1 MYTAPKL
8 VELLVKQHKKRDQ
21 EGLFKQGSFSLS
33 WRGKVGSSP
42 YPDLETIVSA
52 GEPCDFW
59 GWNPREDFGNLN
71 DRKPQLPLNGY
82 IPASAIRGIV
92 RMWAKKRPEIRE
104 RMFELLGNQTDD
116 KITSGKI
123 EFLDGWT
130 KEPIRL
136 TLDIVNPQ
144 EEFQVFHDS
153 NNQGKP
159 LPFYT
164 LGNGDQPLE
173 FTIAIRG
180 IAGKASVEDVGEAWE
195 WVEQALSLYGVG
207 SRTAAGY
214 GAMRS
219 SEKIS
224 IKPEPEY
231 AVKEFDFKLYS
242 QGCYGAYPPT
252 RDDRRGHPE
261 LRPSHWRGWLRSWV
275 LRFLLGVMS
284 EHDAQKTLGEL
295 LGAIEL
301 EQKPQQKQG
310 CVRITMNKGKVWGDK
325 SSDSPDFYT
334 WHGNL
339 VVTAPKDILINIIL
353 PIIRFAVMT
362 GGVGR
367 GWRRPL
373 HMFEMEIPQKD
384 RDGKKIGVK
393 HIKASRGCHMIM
405 MHKVKNKDS
414 QQMESKPFGLPLTG
428 EEWHKLYDKWLE
440 AAKSHWGNRINENL
454 FPINAE
460 VFSPK
465 TCAVYIVPSP
475 KSEPVDRQNLN
486 WSINKPTETRGEGMN
501 LIYQTKYKRKSD
513 VGGDAAGGGNAHC
526 SWVSIKRVNIPNKE
540 LDTSCQE
547 IVCLFLG
554 EENNLRSQFL
564 DDLSGINGRKHLFGV
579 RSQR

>member
-8 VELLVKQHKKRDQ
+8 VELLINQHKKRNQ
-21 EGLFKQGSFSLS
+21 ESLFKQGIFTLS

-52 GEPCDFW
+52 GEPCGFW
-59 GWNPREDFGNLN
+59 EWDKQDFGQIHERL
-71 DRKPQLPLNGY
+71 RELPLNGY

-104 RMFELLGNQTDD
+104 KMFELLGNQTDD

-123 EFLDGWT
+123 EFFDAWT
-130 KEPIRL
+130 KEPSRL

-144 EEFQVFHDS
+144 EKFQVFHDS

-164 LGNGDQPLE
+164 LGNGEQPLE

-180 IAGKASVEDVGEAWE
+180 ISGNASAEDVSEVWK

-207 SRTAAGY
+207 SRTASGY

-231 AVKEFDFKLYS
+231 AVKEFDFRLYS
-242 QGCYGAYPPT
+242 QGCYGANPPT
-252 RDDRRGHPE
+252 KESKWQGNPE

-295 LGAIEL
+295 LGAIEP
-301 EQKPQQKQG
+301 EQKQG
-310 CVRITMNKGKVWGDK
+310 CVRISMNNGKVWGDK
-325 SSDSPDFYT
+325 SSDYPDFYV
-334 WHGNL
+334 WQGKLEIN
-339 VVTAPKDILINIIL
+339 APKDVLNNIIL
-353 PIIRFAVMT
+353 PIVKFAVMI

-373 HMFEMEIPQKD
+373 HIFTMNNGRES
-384 RDGKKIGVK
+384 
-393 HIKASRGCHMIM
+393 ARGCHLVMR
-405 MHKVKNKDS
+405 HKVKNKDS
-414 QQMESKPFGLPLTG
+414 QQFTLTTFGIPLIA
-428 EEWHKLYDKWLE
+428 EEWQKLYDKWIE
-440 AAKSHWGNRINENL
+440 AAKAQWSNRLIENL
-454 FPINAE
+454 TIVNAE
-460 VFSPK
+460 VFSLK

-475 KSEPVDRQNLN
+475 KSNPIDSDNLK
-486 WSINKPTETRGEGMN
+486 WSIKKPTETRGEGMN
-501 LIYQTKYKRKSD
+501 LIYQPKYKRKSD

-540 LDTSCQE
+540 QETNCQE

-554 EENNLRSQFL
+554 EENKLRSQFL
-564 DDLSGINGRKHLFGV
+564 DDLSGISGRKHLFGV
-579 RSQR
+579 LSQQ

>member
-8 VELLVKQHKKRDQ
+8 VELLINQHEKRNQ
-21 EGLFKQGSFSLS
+21 EGLFKQGIFTLS

-52 GEPCDFW
+52 GEPCGFW
-59 GWNPREDFGNLN
+59 EWDKQDFGQIHERL
-71 DRKPQLPLNGY
+71 RELPLNGY

-104 RMFELLGNQTDD
+104 KMFELLGNQTDD

-123 EFLDGWT
+123 EFLDAWT
-130 KEPIRL
+130 KEPSRL

-144 EEFQVFHDS
+144 EKFQVFHDS

-164 LGNGDQPLE
+164 LGNGEQPLE

-180 IAGKASVEDVGEAWE
+180 ISGNASAEDVSEVWK

-207 SRTAAGY
+207 SRTASGY

-231 AVKEFDFKLYS
+231 AVKEFDFRLYS
-242 QGCYGAYPPT
+242 QGCYGANPPT
-252 RDDRRGHPE
+252 KESKWQGNPE

-295 LGAIEL
+295 LGAIEP
-301 EQKPQQKQG
+301 EQKQG
-310 CVRITMNKGKVWGDK
+310 CVRISMNNGKVWGDK
-325 SSDSPDFYT
+325 SSDYPDFYV
-334 WHGNL
+334 WQGKLEIN
-339 VVTAPKDILINIIL
+339 APKDVLNNIIL
-353 PIIRFAVMT
+353 PIVKFAVMI

-373 HMFEMEIPQKD
+373 HIFTMNNGRES
-384 RDGKKIGVK
+384 
-393 HIKASRGCHMIM
+393 ARGCHLVMR
-405 MHKVKNKDS
+405 HKVKNKDS
-414 QQMESKPFGLPLTG
+414 QQFTLTTFGIPLIA
-428 EEWHKLYDKWLE
+428 EEWQKLYDKWIE
-440 AAKSHWGNRINENL
+440 AAKAQWSNRLIENL
-454 FPINAE
+454 TIVNAE
-460 VFSPK
+460 VFSLK

-475 KSEPVDRQNLN
+475 KSNPIDSDNLK
-486 WSINKPTETRGEGMN
+486 WSIKKPTETRGEGMN
-501 LIYQTKYKRKSD
+501 LIYQPKYKRKSD

-540 LDTSCQE
+540 QETNCQE

-554 EENNLRSQFL
+554 EENKLRSQFL
-564 DDLSGINGRKHLFGV
+564 DDLSGISGRKHLFGV
-579 RSQR
+579 LSQQ

>member
-8 VELLVKQHKKRDQ
+8 VELLANQHKKRDQ
-21 EGLFKQGSFSLS
+21 EGLFKQGTFTLS

-52 GEPCDFW
+52 GEPCGFW
-59 GWNPREDFGNLN
+59 EWDNRDFGQIHERL
-71 DRKPQLPLNGY
+71 RELPLNGY

-104 RMFELLGNQTDD
+104 KMFELLGNQTDD
-116 KITSGKI
+116 KITLGKI
-123 EFLDGWT
+123 EFLDAWT
-130 KEPIRL
+130 KEPNKL

-144 EEFQVFHDS
+144 ERFQVFHDS

-164 LGNGDQPLE
+164 LGNGDEPLE

-180 IAGKASVEDVGEAWE
+180 ISGNASAEDVSEVWG

-207 SRTAAGY
+207 SRTASGY
-214 GAMRS
+214 GAMRT

-224 IKPEPEY
+224 IKTEPEY

-242 QGCYGAYPPT
+242 QGCYGANPPT
-252 RDDRRGHPE
+252 KESKWQGDQE

-284 EHDAQKTLGEL
+284 EHDAQRTLGEL
-295 LGAIEL
+295 LGTIEP
-301 EQKPQQKQG
+301 EQKQG
-310 CVRITMNKGKVWGDK
+310 CVRINMNEGKVWGDK
-325 SSDSPDFYT
+325 SSESPDFYV

-373 HMFEMEIPQKD
+373 HIFEMEIPQKD
-384 RDGKKIGVK
+384 KDGKKIGVK

-405 MHKVKNKDS
+405 MHKVKTKDS
-414 QQMESKPFGLPLTG
+414 QQIESKPFGLPLAS

-440 AAKSHWGNRINENL
+440 AAKSRWDNRVKEKIL
-454 FPINAE
+454 PINAE

-475 KSEPVDRQNLN
+475 KSEPVDRQKCN
-486 WSINKPTETRGEGMN
+486 WSIKRPTETRGEGMN
-501 LIYQTKYKRKSD
+501 LIYQPKYKRKSD

-526 SWVSIKRVNIPNKE
+526 SWVSIKRVNIPNQE
-540 LDTSCQE
+540 QETNCQE

-554 EENNLRSQFL
+554 EENNLRSQFHRDL
-564 DDLSGINGRKHLFGV
+564 VQIDDSRYLFGM
-579 RSQR
+579 RSPNYR

>member
-8 VELLVKQHKKRDQ
+8 VELLINQHEKRNQ
-21 EGLFKQGSFSLS
+21 EGLFKQGIFTLS

-52 GEPCDFW
+52 GEPCGFW
-59 GWNPREDFGNLN
+59 EWDKQDFGQIHERL
-71 DRKPQLPLNGY
+71 RELPLNGY

-104 RMFELLGNQTDD
+104 KMFELLGNQTDD

-123 EFLDGWT
+123 EFLDAWT
-130 KEPIRL
+130 KEPSRL

-144 EEFQVFHDS
+144 EKFQVFHDS

-164 LGNGDQPLE
+164 LGNGEQPLE

-180 IAGKASVEDVGEAWE
+180 ISGNASAEDVSEVWK

-207 SRTAAGY
+207 SRTASGY

-224 IKPEPEY
+224 IEPEPEY
-231 AVKEFDFKLYS
+231 AVKEFDFRLYS
-242 QGCYGAYPPT
+242 QGCYGANPPT
-252 RDDRRGHPE
+252 KESKWQGNPE

-295 LGAIEL
+295 LGAIEP
-301 EQKPQQKQG
+301 EQKQG
-310 CVRITMNKGKVWGDK
+310 CVRISMNNGKVWGDK
-325 SSDSPDFYT
+325 SSDYPDFYV
-334 WHGNL
+334 WQGKLEIN
-339 VVTAPKDILINIIL
+339 APKDVLNNIIL
-353 PIIRFAVMT
+353 PIVKFAVMI

-373 HMFEMEIPQKD
+373 HIFTMNNGRES
-384 RDGKKIGVK
+384 
-393 HIKASRGCHMIM
+393 ARGCHLVMR
-405 MHKVKNKDS
+405 HEVKNKDS
-414 QQMESKPFGLPLTG
+414 QQFTLTTFGIPLIA
-428 EEWHKLYDKWLE
+428 EEWQKLYDKWIE
-440 AAKSHWGNRINENL
+440 AAKAQWSNRLIENL
-454 FPINAE
+454 TIVNAE
-460 VFSPK
+460 VFSLK

-475 KSEPVDRQNLN
+475 KSNPIDSDNLK
-486 WSINKPTETRGEGMN
+486 WSIKKPTETRGEGMN
-501 LIYQTKYKRKSD
+501 LIYQPKYKRKSD

-540 LDTSCQE
+540 QETNCQE

-554 EENNLRSQFL
+554 EENKLRSQFL
-564 DDLSGINGRKHLFGV
+564 DDLSGISGRKHLFGV
-579 RSQR
+579 LSQQ

>member
-8 VELLVKQHKKRDQ
+8 VELLINQHEKRNQ
-21 EGLFKQGSFSLS
+21 ESLFKQGIFTLS

-52 GEPCDFW
+52 GEPCGFW
-59 GWNPREDFGNLN
+59 EWDKQDFGQIHERL
-71 DRKPQLPLNGY
+71 RELPLNGY

-104 RMFELLGNQTDD
+104 KMFELLGNQTDD

-123 EFLDGWT
+123 EFFDAWT
-130 KEPIRL
+130 KEPSRL

-144 EEFQVFHDS
+144 EKFQVFHDS

-164 LGNGDQPLE
+164 LGNGEQPLE

-180 IAGKASVEDVGEAWE
+180 ISGNASAEDVSEVWK

-207 SRTAAGY
+207 SRTASGY

-231 AVKEFDFKLYS
+231 AVKEFDFRLYS
-242 QGCYGAYPPT
+242 QGCYGANPPT
-252 RDDRRGHPE
+252 KESKWQGNPE

-295 LGAIEL
+295 LGAIEP
-301 EQKPQQKQG
+301 EQKQG
-310 CVRITMNKGKVWGDK
+310 CVRISMNNGKVWGDK
-325 SSDSPDFYT
+325 SSDYPDFYV
-334 WHGNL
+334 WQGKLEIN
-339 VVTAPKDILINIIL
+339 APKDVLNNIIL
-353 PIIRFAVMT
+353 PIVKFAVMI

-373 HMFEMEIPQKD
+373 HIFTMNNGRES
-384 RDGKKIGVK
+384 
-393 HIKASRGCHMIM
+393 ARGCHLVMR
-405 MHKVKNKDS
+405 HKVKNKDS
-414 QQMESKPFGLPLTG
+414 QQFTLTTFGIPLIA
-428 EEWHKLYDKWLE
+428 EEWQKLYDKWIE
-440 AAKSHWGNRINENL
+440 AAKAQWSNRLIENL
-454 FPINAE
+454 TIVNAE
-460 VFSPK
+460 VFSLK

-475 KSEPVDRQNLN
+475 KSNPIDSDNLK
-486 WSINKPTETRGEGMN
+486 WSIKKPTETRGEGMN
-501 LIYQTKYKRKSD
+501 LIYQPKYKRKSD

-540 LDTSCQE
+540 QETNCQE

-554 EENNLRSQFL
+554 EENKLRSQFL
-564 DDLSGINGRKHLFGV
+564 DDLSGISGRKHLFGV
-579 RSQR
+579 LSQQ

>member
-8 VELLVKQHKKRDQ
+8 VELLAKQHEKRDQ
-21 EGLFKQGSFSLS
+21 EGLFKQGTFRLS

-59 GWNPREDFGNLN
+59 EWNKQDFGQIHERL
-71 DRKPQLPLNGY
+71 RELPLNGY

-92 RMWAKKRPEIRE
+92 RTWARKRPEVRE
-104 RMFELLGNQTDD
+104 KMFELLGNQTDD

-123 EFLDGWT
+123 EFLDAWT
-130 KEPIRL
+130 KEPNKL

-144 EEFQVFHDS
+144 EKFQVFHDS

-164 LGNGDQPLE
+164 LGNGDKPLE
-173 FTIAIRG
+173 FTVAIRG
-180 IAGKASVEDVGEAWE
+180 ISGKASAEDVNEVWGWI
-195 WVEQALSLYGVG
+195 EQSLSLYGVG
-207 SRTAAGY
+207 SRTASGY
-214 GAMRS
+214 GAMCS

-242 QGCYGAYPPT
+242 QGCYGANPPT
-252 RDDRRGHPE
+252 KESKWQGNPE

-284 EHDAQKTLGEL
+284 ENDAQKTLGEL
-295 LGAIEL
+295 FGAIEP
-301 EQKPQQKQG
+301 EQKQG
-310 CVRITMNKGKVWGDK
+310 CVRINMNQGKVWGEK
-325 SSDSPDFYT
+325 SSDSPDFFA

-373 HMFEMEIPQKD
+373 HMFEMEIRQKD
-384 RDGKKIGVK
+384 GGIK

-414 QQMESKPFGLPLTG
+414 QQMELKPFGFPLAS
-428 EEWHKLYDKWLE
+428 EEWHKMYDKWLE
-440 AAKSHWGNRINENL
+440 AAKNHWGNRVNENL
-454 FPINAE
+454 LPISAE

-475 KSEPVDRQNLN
+475 KSEPVDRQNFN
-486 WSINKPTETRGEGMN
+486 WSIKKSTETRGEGMN
-501 LIYQTKYKRKSD
+501 LIYQPKYKRKSD

-526 SWVSIKRVNIPNKE
+526 SWVSIKRVNIPNQEQETK
-540 LDTSCQE
+540 CQE

-564 DDLSGINGRKHLFGV
+564 ADLSGISSSKYLFGV
-579 RSQR
+579 KAQQ

>member
-8 VELLVKQHKKRDQ
+8 VELLINQHEKRDQ
-21 EGLFKQGSFSLS
+21 EGLFKQGTFTLS

-52 GEPCDFW
+52 GEPCGFW
-59 GWNPREDFGNLN
+59 EWDKQDFGQIHERL
-71 DRKPQLPLNGY
+71 RELPLNGY

-104 RMFELLGNQTDD
+104 KMFELLGNQTDD

-123 EFLDGWT
+123 EFLDAWT
-130 KEPIRL
+130 KEPSRL

-144 EEFQVFHDS
+144 EKFQVFHDS

-164 LGNGDQPLE
+164 LGNGEQPLE

-180 IAGKASVEDVGEAWE
+180 ISGNASAEDVSEVWK

-207 SRTAAGY
+207 SRTASGY

-224 IKPEPEY
+224 IEPEPEY
-231 AVKEFDFKLYS
+231 AVKEFDFRLYS
-242 QGCYGAYPPT
+242 QGCYGANPPT
-252 RDDRRGHPE
+252 KESKWQGNPE

-295 LGAIEL
+295 LGAIEP
-301 EQKPQQKQG
+301 EQKQG
-310 CVRITMNKGKVWGDK
+310 CVRISMNNGKVWGDK
-325 SSDSPDFYT
+325 SSDYPDFYV
-334 WHGNL
+334 WQGKLEIN
-339 VVTAPKDILINIIL
+339 APKDVLNNIIL
-353 PIIRFAVMT
+353 PIVKFAVMI

-373 HMFEMEIPQKD
+373 HIFTMNNGRES
-384 RDGKKIGVK
+384 
-393 HIKASRGCHMIM
+393 ARGCHLVMR
-405 MHKVKNKDS
+405 HKVKNKDS
-414 QQMESKPFGLPLTG
+414 QQFTLTTFGIPLIA
-428 EEWHKLYDKWLE
+428 EEWQKLYDKWIE
-440 AAKSHWGNRINENL
+440 AAKAQWSNRLIENL
-454 FPINAE
+454 TIVNAE
-460 VFSPK
+460 VFSLK

-475 KSEPVDRQNLN
+475 KSNPIDSDNLK
-486 WSINKPTETRGEGMN
+486 WSIKKPTETRGEGMN
-501 LIYQTKYKRKSD
+501 LIYQPKYKRKSD

-540 LDTSCQE
+540 QETNCQE

-554 EENNLRSQFL
+554 EENKLRSQFL
-564 DDLSGINGRKHLFGV
+564 DDLSGISGRKHLFGV
-579 RSQR
+579 LSQQ

>member
-8 VELLVKQHKKRDQ
+8 VELLAKQHEKRDQ
-21 EGLFKQGSFSLS
+21 EGSFKQGTFTLS

-52 GEPCDFW
+52 GEPCGFW
-59 GWNPREDFGNLN
+59 EWDKQDFGQIHERL
-71 DRKPQLPLNGY
+71 RELPLNGY

-104 RMFELLGNQTDD
+104 KMFELLGNQTDD

-123 EFLDGWT
+123 EFFDAWT
-130 KEPIRL
+130 KEPSRL
-136 TLDIVNPQ
+136 TLDIVNPK
-144 EEFQVFHDS
+144 EKFQVFHDS

-164 LGNGDQPLE
+164 LGNGEQPLE

-180 IAGKASVEDVGEAWE
+180 ISGNASAEDVSEVWK

-207 SRTAAGY
+207 SRTASGY

-231 AVKEFDFKLYS
+231 AVKEFDFRLYS
-242 QGCYGAYPPT
+242 QGCYGANPPT
-252 RDDRRGHPE
+252 KESKWQGNPE

-295 LGAIEL
+295 LGAIEP
-301 EQKPQQKQG
+301 EQKQG
-310 CVRITMNKGKVWGDK
+310 CVRISMNNGKVWGDK
-325 SSDSPDFYT
+325 SSDYPDFYV
-334 WHGNL
+334 WQGKLEIN
-339 VVTAPKDILINIIL
+339 APKDVLNNIIL
-353 PIIRFAVMT
+353 PIVKFAVMI

-373 HMFEMEIPQKD
+373 HIFTMNNGRES
-384 RDGKKIGVK
+384 
-393 HIKASRGCHMIM
+393 ARGCHLVMR
-405 MHKVKNKDS
+405 HKVKNKDS
-414 QQMESKPFGLPLTG
+414 QQFTLTTFGIPLIA
-428 EEWHKLYDKWLE
+428 EEWQKLYDKWIE
-440 AAKSHWGNRINENL
+440 AAKAQWSNRLIENL
-454 FPINAE
+454 TIVNAE
-460 VFSPK
+460 VFSLK

-475 KSEPVDRQNLN
+475 KSNPIDSDNLK
-486 WSINKPTETRGEGMN
+486 WSIKKPTETRGEGMN
-501 LIYQTKYKRKSD
+501 LIYQPKYKRKSD

-540 LDTSCQE
+540 QETNCQE

-554 EENNLRSQFL
+554 EENKLRSQFL
-564 DDLSGINGRKHLFGV
+564 DDLSGISGRKHLFGV
-579 RSQR
+579 LSQQ

>member
-8 VELLVKQHKKRDQ
+8 VELLINQHKKRNQ
-21 EGLFKQGSFSLS
+21 ESLFKQGIFTLS

-52 GEPCDFW
+52 GEPCGFW
-59 GWNPREDFGNLN
+59 EWDKQDFGQIHERL
-71 DRKPQLPLNGY
+71 RELPLNGY

-104 RMFELLGNQTDD
+104 KMFELLGNQTDD

-123 EFLDGWT
+123 EFFDAWT
-130 KEPIRL
+130 KEPSRL

-144 EEFQVFHDS
+144 EKFQVFHDS

-164 LGNGDQPLE
+164 LGNGEQPLE

-180 IAGKASVEDVGEAWE
+180 ISGNASAEDVSEVWKC
-195 WVEQALSLYGVG
+195 VEQALSLYGVG
-207 SRTAAGY
+207 SRTASGY

-231 AVKEFDFKLYS
+231 AVKEFDFRLYS
-242 QGCYGAYPPT
+242 QGCYGANPPT
-252 RDDRRGHPE
+252 KESKWQGNPE

-295 LGAIEL
+295 LGAIEP
-301 EQKPQQKQG
+301 EQKQG
-310 CVRITMNKGKVWGDK
+310 CVRISMNNGKVWGDK
-325 SSDSPDFYT
+325 SSDYPDFYV
-334 WHGNL
+334 WQGKLEIN
-339 VVTAPKDILINIIL
+339 APKDVLNNIIL
-353 PIIRFAVMT
+353 PIVKFAVMI

-373 HMFEMEIPQKD
+373 HIFTMNNGRES
-384 RDGKKIGVK
+384 
-393 HIKASRGCHMIM
+393 ARGCHLVMR
-405 MHKVKNKDS
+405 HKVKNKDS
-414 QQMESKPFGLPLTG
+414 QQFTLTTFGIPLIA
-428 EEWHKLYDKWLE
+428 EEWQKLYDKWIE
-440 AAKSHWGNRINENL
+440 AAKAQWSNRLIENL
-454 FPINAE
+454 TIVNAE
-460 VFSPK
+460 VFSLK

-475 KSEPVDRQNLN
+475 KSNPIDSDNLK
-486 WSINKPTETRGEGMN
+486 WSIKKPTETRGEGMN
-501 LIYQTKYKRKSD
+501 LIYQPKYKRKSD

-540 LDTSCQE
+540 QETNCQE

-554 EENNLRSQFL
+554 EENKLRSQFL
-564 DDLSGINGRKHLFGV
+564 DDLSGISGRKHLFGV
-579 RSQR
+579 LSQQ

>member
-8 VELLVKQHKKRDQ
+8 VELLINQHEKRNQ
-21 EGLFKQGSFSLS
+21 EGLFKQGIFTLS

-52 GEPCDFW
+52 GEPCGFW
-59 GWNPREDFGNLN
+59 EWDKQDFGQIHERL
-71 DRKPQLPLNGY
+71 RELPLNGY

-104 RMFELLGNQTDD
+104 KMFELLGNQTDD

-123 EFLDGWT
+123 EFLDAWT
-130 KEPIRL
+130 KEPSRL

-144 EEFQVFHDS
+144 EKFQVFHDS

-164 LGNGDQPLE
+164 LGNGEQPLE

-180 IAGKASVEDVGEAWE
+180 ISGNASAEDVSEVWK

-207 SRTAAGY
+207 SRTASGY

-231 AVKEFDFKLYS
+231 AVKEFDFRLYS
-242 QGCYGAYPPT
+242 QGCYGANPPT
-252 RDDRRGHPE
+252 KESKWQGNPE

-295 LGAIEL
+295 LGAIEP
-301 EQKPQQKQG
+301 EQKQG
-310 CVRITMNKGKVWGDK
+310 CVRISMNNGKVWGDK
-325 SSDSPDFYT
+325 SSDYPDFYV
-334 WHGNL
+334 WQGKLEIN
-339 VVTAPKDILINIIL
+339 APKDVLNNIIL
-353 PIIRFAVMT
+353 PIVKFAVMI

-373 HMFEMEIPQKD
+373 HIFTMNNGRES
-384 RDGKKIGVK
+384 
-393 HIKASRGCHMIM
+393 ARGCHLVMR
-405 MHKVKNKDS
+405 HEVKNKDS
-414 QQMESKPFGLPLTG
+414 QQFTLTTFGIPLIA
-428 EEWHKLYDKWLE
+428 EEWQKLYDKWIE
-440 AAKSHWGNRINENL
+440 AAKAQWSNRLIENL
-454 FPINAE
+454 TIVNAE
-460 VFSPK
+460 VFSLK

-475 KSEPVDRQNLN
+475 KSNPIDSDNLK
-486 WSINKPTETRGEGMN
+486 WSIKKPTETRGEGMN
-501 LIYQTKYKRKSD
+501 LIYQPKYKRKSD

-540 LDTSCQE
+540 QETNCQE

-554 EENNLRSQFL
+554 EENKLRSQFL
-564 DDLSGINGRKHLFGV
+564 DDLSGISGRKHLFGV
-579 RSQR
+579 LSQQ

>member
-8 VELLVKQHKKRDQ
+8 VELLINQHEKRNQ
-21 EGLFKQGSFSLS
+21 EGLFKQGIFTLS

-52 GEPCDFW
+52 GEPCGFW
-59 GWNPREDFGNLN
+59 EWDKQDFGQIHERL
-71 DRKPQLPLNGY
+71 RELPLNGY

-104 RMFELLGNQTDD
+104 KMFELLGNQTDD

-123 EFLDGWT
+123 EFLDAWT
-130 KEPIRL
+130 KEPSRL

-144 EEFQVFHDS
+144 EKFQVFHDS

-164 LGNGDQPLE
+164 LGNGEQPLE

-180 IAGKASVEDVGEAWE
+180 ISGNASAEDVSEVWK

-207 SRTAAGY
+207 SRTASGY

-224 IKPEPEY
+224 IEPEPEY
-231 AVKEFDFKLYS
+231 AVKEFDFRLYS
-242 QGCYGAYPPT
+242 QGCYGANPPT
-252 RDDRRGHPE
+252 KESKWQGNPE

-295 LGAIEL
+295 LGAIEP
-301 EQKPQQKQG
+301 EQKQG
-310 CVRITMNKGKVWGDK
+310 CVRISMNNGKVWGDK
-325 SSDSPDFYT
+325 SSDYPDFYV
-334 WHGNL
+334 WQGKLEIN
-339 VVTAPKDILINIIL
+339 APKDVLNNIIL
-353 PIIRFAVMT
+353 PIVKFAVMI

-373 HMFEMEIPQKD
+373 HIFTMNNGRES
-384 RDGKKIGVK
+384 
-393 HIKASRGCHMIM
+393 ARGCHLVMR
-405 MHKVKNKDS
+405 HKVKNKDS
-414 QQMESKPFGLPLTG
+414 QQFTLTTFGIPLIA
-428 EEWHKLYDKWLE
+428 EEWQKLYDKWIE
-440 AAKSHWGNRINENL
+440 AAKAQWSNRLIENL
-454 FPINAE
+454 TIVNAE
-460 VFSPK
+460 VFSLK

-475 KSEPVDRQNLN
+475 KSNPIDSDNLK
-486 WSINKPTETRGEGMN
+486 WSIKKPTETRGEGMN
-501 LIYQTKYKRKSD
+501 LIYQPKYKRKSD

-540 LDTSCQE
+540 QETNCQE

-554 EENNLRSQFL
+554 EENKLRSQFL
-564 DDLSGINGRKHLFGV
+564 DDLSGISGRKHLFGV
-579 RSQR
+579 LSQQ